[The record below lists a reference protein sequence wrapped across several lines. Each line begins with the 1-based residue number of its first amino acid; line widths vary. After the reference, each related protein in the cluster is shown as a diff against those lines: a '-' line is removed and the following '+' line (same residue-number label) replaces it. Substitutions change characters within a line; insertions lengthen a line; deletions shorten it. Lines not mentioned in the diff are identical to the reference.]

1 MGQVIEISSR
11 EFREKQKAYFELA
24 DKGAQIILKRGRKQ
38 AYLLTPVYDTDFDIT
53 PELKKRLEEGRRQY
67 LEGKTIS
74 FKTKEELHRFL
85 DSL

>member
-1 MGQVIEISSR
+1 MGQVIEVSSR

-38 AYLLTPVYDTDFDIT
+38 AYILTPVYDSDFVIT
-53 PELKKRLEEGRRQY
+53 PELEKRLEEGRRQY
-67 LEGKTIS
+67 REGETIAL
-74 FKTKEELHRFL
+74 KTKEELHNFL

>member
-24 DKGAQIILKRGRKQ
+24 DKGVQIILKRGRKQ
-38 AYLLTPVYDTDFDIT
+38 AYILTPVYDNDFVIT
-53 PELKKRLEEGRRQY
+53 PELEKRLEEGRRQY
-67 LEGKTIS
+67 REGKTIS
-74 FKTKEELHRFL
+74 LKTKEELHSFL

>member
-11 EFREKQKAYFELA
+11 EFREKQKTYFELA

-38 AYLLTPVYDTDFDIT
+38 AYLLTPVYDSDFDIT
-53 PELKKRLEEGRRQY
+53 PELEKRLEEGRRQY

-74 FKTKEELHRFL
+74 FKTKEELHSFL